1 MYLFFNLVVVNYK
14 KLIIGIM
21 SRKNFMQAAL
31 VSVGYKNLSEPVI
44 AYRLIICSTRSAS
57 NLSKI
62 SSRSRIG
69 EIPDF
74 RFI

>member
-44 AYRLIICSTRSAS
+44 AYQTYYLLNTFCIKFIKNIIM
-57 NLSKI
+57 
-62 SSRSRIG
+62 SRIG